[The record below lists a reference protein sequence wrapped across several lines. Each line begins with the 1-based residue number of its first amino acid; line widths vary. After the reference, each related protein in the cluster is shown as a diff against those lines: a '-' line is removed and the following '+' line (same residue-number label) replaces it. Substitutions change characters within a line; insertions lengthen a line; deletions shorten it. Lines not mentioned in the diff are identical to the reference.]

1 MLTFF
6 FIIFVAFLFQIH
18 TEMKQTT
25 LHNISD
31 CSLKYEEINVEMRK
45 FQFYRGIQVFDKQ

>member
-1 MLTFF
+1 M
-6 FIIFVAFLFQIH
+6 FQIH

-25 LHNISD
+25 LNNISD

-45 FQFYRGIQVFDKQ
+45 FQFYRGIQVLISNKIYVMKS